1 MDPFAAL
8 HPPAPSTYNSHSKR
22 VCSARLPFWIPLN
35 GRTKLVRPGAAS
47 TITICACRYST
58 HGLYHLQTSSLWTRL
73 LRFTRQHHPH
83 TIPTANG
90 SVPLVYPS
98 GFPSTVER
106 NLFGLALPQRSQF
119 VLGATPPTVFTTR
132 KRVHYGL
139 VCCALPASTIHIKFP
154 QQTANGSVPL
164 VYPSGFPSTVERN
177 LFGLALPQRSQ
188 FVLGATPPTHHPHKI
203 PAANGSVPLVYLS
216 GFPSTVER
224 NLFGL
229 ALPQRS
235 QFVLGATPPT
245 VFTTRKRVHYGLV
258 CCASPTCTIHIQFP
272 PKASMDVP
280 AAPID
285 FPNIMPEIGIHD
297 SDRESL
303 HQFTTGNTMTQN
315 CGWTDTSSPIQL
327 PHINS
332 FDTNTPISNSRNLE
346 VQHTPRSSLGEA
358 HSTQPTHEDQ
368 NHSRMSMSSLLRPDS
383 SLCSKT
389 KTSSKFF
396 VNYVIISHSNLKYF
410 IL

>member
-1 MDPFAAL
+1 MDLFAAL

-83 TIPTANG
+83 KIPAANG

-119 VLGATPPTVFTTR
+119 VLAATPPTHHPH
-132 KRVHYGL
+132 KI
-139 VCCALPASTIHIKFP
+139 P
-154 QQTANGSVPL
+154 TANGSVPL

-216 GFPSTVER
+216 GFPSMVER

-346 VQHTPRSSLGEA
+346 VQHTPIGSSLGEVFQA

-383 SLCSKT
+383 SGM
-389 KTSSKFF
+389 
-396 VNYVIISHSNLKYF
+396 
-410 IL
+410 